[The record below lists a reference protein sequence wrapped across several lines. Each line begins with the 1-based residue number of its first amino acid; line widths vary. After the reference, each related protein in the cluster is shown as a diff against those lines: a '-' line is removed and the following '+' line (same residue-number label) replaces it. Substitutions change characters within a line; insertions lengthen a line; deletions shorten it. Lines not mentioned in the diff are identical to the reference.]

1 MSGLKYREFV
11 RVRMGYVGDKLT
23 ASPLSRGSGVVS
35 SFMKADGIMEIPQEV
50 EGFVRGDRV
59 RVRLLT
65 DEDKLRQSLVV
76 IGSHDPLIDELADML
91 HRADTA

>member
-1 MSGLKYREFV
+1 MSISLRALRRRKKRYVDAVLTRPVVSGLKYREFV

-50 EGFVRGDRV
+50 EGFERGDRV
-59 RVRLLT
+59 R
-65 DEDKLRQSLVV
+65 
-76 IGSHDPLIDELADML
+76 GAAADG
-91 HRADTA
+91 

>member
-1 MSGLKYREFV
+1 
-11 RVRMGYVGDKLT
+11 
-23 ASPLSRGSGVVS
+23 
-35 SFMKADGIMEIPQEV
+35 MEIPQEV
-50 EGFVRGDRV
+50 EGFERGDRV

-91 HRADTA
+91 HRADHGISLSSTHVGSMGGIIGDKARRGACRRLPFARYGYGRV